1 MGHLPKYCPG
11 AKAASTKVTR
21 VKDIPREMLP
31 VTTLVP
37 RGMFAALDV
46 DVDAT
51 LSPRKQ
57 PVTSTTVLPKKKEK
71 SWAQMCMD
79 EEEREDAW

>member
-1 MGHLPKYCPG
+1 M
-11 AKAASTKVTR
+11 KVTR
-21 VKDIPREMLP
+21 IKEIPHEMLP
-31 VTTLVP
+31 VPILVP
-37 RGMFAALDV
+37 RGMFAALDF

-57 PVTSTTVLPKKKEK
+57 SIAFTTAPAKKKEK

-79 EEEREDAW
+79 EEEERENAW